1 MESTHGLSN
10 WSRPSTFS
18 VSRINLT
25 QKSNELSTLSDY
37 FNSLAITPIS
47 LRDRTFIK
55 SLLETLN
62 RIIEQ
67 TQEIAGFLRI
77 NTAYI
82 NREHPANLKA
92 EKMTAEVEY
101 YAREAN
107 RSLKRLTVRQI
118 GMGETF
124 QLENQITI
132 AVASL
137 NVALSTLC
145 RVLQDASYHVLFFVQ
160 AGT

>member
-10 WSRPSTFS
+10 WPRPSTFS
-18 VSRINLT
+18 VSRVNLA
-25 QKSNELSTLSDY
+25 QKSNELSDLSHHL
-37 FNSLAITPIS
+37 NSLVITRIS
-47 LRDRTFIK
+47 LRDHIFVK
-55 SLLETLN
+55 SLLESLN
-62 RIIEQ
+62 QISQQ
-67 TQEIAGFLRI
+67 TQEIAGFLRV

-107 RSLKRLTVRQI
+107 RSLKRLAVRQI

-124 QLENQITI
+124 QLENQITT
-132 AVASL
+132 AVANL

-145 RVLQDASYHVLFFVQ
+145 RVLQDARYHVLFFVQ